1 MIRFSN
7 LRSLFHFRFNLP
19 AQPLENVDRFATST
33 DKERATS
40 FWQSPYAAK
49 RILFSATFA
58 ARDGTVPAYKPR
70 TIPSFLKVSLNVI
83 MILH

>member
-1 MIRFSN
+1 MRTN
-7 LRSLFHFRFNLP
+7 AARKP
-19 AQPLENVDRFATST
+19 AQPLEKVDRFATST

-70 TIPSFLKVSLNVI
+70 TTPSFLNVFLYVI
-83 MILH
+83 IVPHQLELLPMGT